1 MINNVSDNKDLPRIF
16 FFTGLGA
23 DERAFA
29 YLKIK
34 TSLPKFYVSWLKPGI
49 DEDFGDYCQRLAKE
63 LGIKNGDILIGLS
76 FGGLVVT
83 EINKFIKPALSILIS
98 SASTRKELPLIYRAA
113 DRVNLHYLIPKSS
126 LNKPNRL
133 RHFLFGLKKPAQRK
147 LFDEIVTHTDPD
159 FVRWAMDKIV
169 HWKNSERPENLFKI
183 HGTSD
188 RIIPIHKASSDF
200 IIKGGSHFLTW
211 ENAAE
216 VSAVISMLMKAKGL
230 DTGE

>member
-1 MINNVSDNKDLPRIF
+1 MTNEVSDDKNSPRIF

-23 DERAFA
+23 DERAFSF
-29 YLKIK
+29 LKIK
-34 TSLPKFYVSWLKPGI
+34 TPLQQIYVTWLKP
-49 DEDFGDYCQRLAKE
+49 EEQESLTAYCWRLVEEYAIKE
-63 LGIKNGDILIGLS
+63 GDILIGLS

-83 EINKFIKPALSILIS
+83 EINQFIKPSLSILIS

-133 RHFLFGLKKPAQRK
+133 RYYLFSLKKPAQRK
-147 LFDEIVTHTDPD
+147 LFDEIVTHTDSD

-169 HWKNSERPENLFKI
+169 HWENSVRPENLFKI

-188 RIIPIHKASSDF
+188 HIIPIHKAASDF

-211 ENAAE
+211 ENSEE
-216 VSAVISMLMKAKGL
+216 VSAIIRQLMKAKGL